1 MCRKRND
8 FKVVVWI
15 HNDAI
20 NGIEQKN
27 LFGVRIL
34 FLELAM
40 FEMKLDNKQLYNP
53 KPGKMLCLKN
63 KQWKSHLNVKAR
75 REGEKA

>member
-1 MCRKRND
+1 
-8 FKVVVWI
+8 
-15 HNDAI
+15 
-20 NGIEQKN
+20 
-27 LFGVRIL
+27 
-34 FLELAM
+34 M